1 MKRFAIGAA
10 ACLVLTSAVA
20 AVAQSIEVSSLD
32 TRVSSTDTQMAAD
45 QNHIVDVSGK
55 RVRLVG
61 PRFYPDSTRDAPLL
75 GRAEALAKEAG
86 RNQIASS
93 Q

>member
-10 ACLVLTSAVA
+10 ACIILTSAVA
-20 AVAQSIEVSSLD
+20 VTAQSIEVSSLE
-32 TRVSSTDTQMAAD
+32 TRSAVIPAPIAND

-61 PRFYPDSTRDAPLL
+61 PRFYPDNTRDIQLL
-75 GRAEALAKEAG
+75 GRSEAIAKEAG

-93 Q
+93 L